1 MNCLRKCI
9 FLCVFDDLLSCIYTV
24 VPVSF
29 RVHLCQAGLL
39 TLQDLGPEMR
49 LALNEDLEEEEEG
62 LEEDQEEDDAR
73 YKVPITWTINISL
86 EHNLITLFFI
96 KIN

>member
-1 MNCLRKCI
+1 MY
-9 FLCVFDDLLSCIYTV
+9 FYCVFGDLLSCIYTV

-49 LALNEDLEEEEEG
+49 LAMNEDLEEEEDG
-62 LEEDQEEDDAR
+62 LEEEQEEEEDAR
-73 YKVPITWTINISL
+73 YKVDTTWTIDIIL
-86 EHNLITLFFI
+86 EHNLII
-96 KIN
+96 